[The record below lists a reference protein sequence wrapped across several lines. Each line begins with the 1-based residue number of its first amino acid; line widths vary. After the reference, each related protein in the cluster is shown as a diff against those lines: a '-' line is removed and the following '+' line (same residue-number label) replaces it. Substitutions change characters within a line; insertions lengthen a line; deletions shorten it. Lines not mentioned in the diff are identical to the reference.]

1 MLTTWISIL
10 IVDGQTNPV
19 KIKYTLFNPV
29 PKGEMKEMETDR
41 PDVTESAYTVE
52 AGHFQVECDIFKQV
66 RNRNN
71 GMLTIMNNYNLA
83 NFKIGLTEKMDI
95 QLVFPLYVTNITR
108 NINTNKIINKSA
120 GFDDVTVRLKYNIR
134 GSSGGRSALA
144 VLPFVSFPT
153 SSFSSNGVQ
162 GGIVFPFALQL
173 KKGWDFGT
181 QAELDINKED
191 DNKYHL
197 GIAYTFTFGRT
208 LFKRVDVFAEALTSF
223 SFYNKKLNFF
233 MNGGVIYSINKN
245 FNVDAGFNYGINKDT
260 DKIFFTGFSFRL

>member
-191 DNKYHL
+191 DNKYHP